1 MKLIINSKNWTG
13 EFYLKLYKS
22 NRKNVIIYFKSW
34 TGEVAQVVKVRVF
47 WSADS
52 SPTDS
57 ETWQFSSKIMN
68 LDYRWVHIVRCNI
81 NKYVFGNP
89 SFLSSQ
95 NTKITLSCQ
104 RGWFFFFL
112 RKLLFRCG
120 KEWSGLSPRPLFTAS
135 AGPIQIMSG
144 SILLRVL

>member
-95 NTKITLSCQ
+95 NTKITLSDIPDHSLPH
-104 RGWFFFFL
+104 RPAPY
-112 RKLLFRCG
+112 KLWVDPFYWECCNL
-120 KEWSGLSPRPLFTAS
+120 EPR
-135 AGPIQIMSG
+135 
-144 SILLRVL
+144 